1 MKSPLAPP
9 ALAVW
14 LLTRRLSADWQEFV
28 LGDLEEEFHS
38 RAAVSPSAARRW
50 FWRQAI
56 LCAARPPAHHAVRLA
71 PAAPGDSNV
80 SMIVSDLRY
89 AVRSLS
95 RVPAFALAVV
105 VVLALGIGVNTAI
118 FSIVNTVLLRPLP
131 YDQSDRLVRLFHVPP
146 QSAFPGIQR
155 FSVSP
160 AIFYDWQH
168 DARLFD
174 GMVLYGGRQFAL
186 AGRDGAESVAAG
198 AVGAGF
204 FDVIRTPPALGR
216 VFRSEEDSPGRGRV
230 VILSDRFW
238 RSHLGAAPDA
248 VGRTL
253 TLDGA
258 DYTIVGVMPARFSVL
273 SWGATARDIWVPFA
287 QTDQERAVRDNHND
301 AVIARLKP
309 GVTLERAQAEM
320 HAISQRLE
328 RDYPQENTGW
338 GATIV
343 PLQELIVGDIR
354 TPLLM
359 LLGAVGLVLMIACAN
374 VGNLLFARGL
384 GRRKEL
390 AIRSAL
396 GAGRGRV
403 LQQLLT
409 ESLVL
414 AAAGGGAGLL
424 LARISLSAAATILA
438 DQVPRSDEI
447 SIDAR
452 VALFDIRV
460 TILAGVLA
468 GLMPAHPAGSAD
480 LNDGLKEG
488 GRHDGAVGIR
498 TRRLLIVCE
507 VALSVVLLMG
517 AGVMVRTL
525 GALRNADTGFD
536 AHNVLTMRVVLP
548 ETRYKGASQVGRFFD
563 TALARIRAIPGV
575 QSAGA
580 IDNLPL
586 EGGSV
591 QPIVHEGAAELLP
604 RDQPTVAVRKA
615 TPGYLQTLRL
625 PLLRGRDLAETDTNV
640 MLVSRGA
647 AKMLWGDVDPIGRR
661 VTLPLEEKGVLKT
674 VIGIV
679 GDVKT
684 DELSQPPMAT
694 VYEYRHEHDW
704 HHFTLV
710 ARTTVPPASIGQ
722 AATAAVHAIDP
733 QQPVTNIQ
741 TMDDVLDQTLTSQ
754 RFSALL
760 LSIFAALA
768 LALASVG
775 IYSVLSYIV
784 RGRTREIGIRTAL
797 GADRFDVLR
806 MVIGEGMWPTLVG
819 IAVGAVGAL
828 GSAKLLEKLVFGVSA
843 SDPLTLAAVGGTLAA
858 VALLASLIPAYRA
871 SRIDPL
877 DALRAD

>member
-1 MKSPLAPP
+1 MLVK
-9 ALAVW
+9 
-14 LLTRRLSADWQEFV
+14 
-28 LGDLEEEFHS
+28 
-38 RAAVSPSAARRW
+38 
-50 FWRQAI
+50 
-56 LCAARPPAHHAVRLA
+56 A
-71 PAAPGDSNV
+71 PA
-80 SMIVSDLRY
+80 
-89 AVRSLS
+89 
-95 RVPAFALAVV
+95 FTAL
-105 VVLALGIGVNTAI
+105 VVLILGLGIGVNTAI

-131 YDQSDRLVRLFHVPP
+131 YEQSDRLVRIFHVPP
-146 QSAFPGIQR
+146 QSTFPGIRR

-160 AIFYDWQH
+160 ANFYDWQH

-174 GMVLYGGRQFAL
+174 GMAIYGGRQFAL
-186 AGRDGAESVAAG
+186 ASSSGAESVVAG

-204 FDVIRTPPALGR
+204 FEVVGTPAALGR
-216 VFRSEEDSPGRGRV
+216 VFSADEDAPGHGRLA
-230 VILSDRFW
+230 ILSDRFW
-238 RSHLGAAPDA
+238 RSHFGAARDV
-248 VGRTL
+248 VGRTI
-253 TLDGA
+253 TLDA
-258 DYTIVGVMPARFSVL
+258 SDYTIVGVMPARFSVL
-273 SWGATARDIWVPFA
+273 SWAAAARDIWVPMAF
-287 QTDQERAVRDNHND
+287 TDKERAVRDNHND
-301 AVIARLKP
+301 AVVARLKP
-309 GVTLERAQAEM
+309 GVTIERAQAEM
-320 HAISQRLE
+320 NAISQRLE
-328 RDYPQENTGW
+328 REYPQEDTGW

-343 PLQELIVGDIR
+343 TLQELIVGDIR
-354 TPLLM
+354 TTLLM
-359 LLGAVGLVLMIACAN
+359 LLGAVGLVLLIACAN

-396 GAGRGRV
+396 GAGRRRV

-414 AAAGGGAGLL
+414 AATGGLAGLL

-438 DQVPRSDEI
+438 DQIPRADEI

-452 VALFDIRV
+452 VALFAASA
-460 TILAGVLA
+460 TILTGVLA
-468 GLMPAHPAGSAD
+468 GLMPAVRAGAD

-488 GRHDGAVGIR
+488 GRHEGAVGIG

-525 GALRNADTGFD
+525 VALRQVDAGVDT
-536 AHNVLTMRVVLP
+536 HNVLTMRVVLP
-548 ETRYKGASQVGRFFD
+548 EARYKQASQVGRFFD

-575 QSAGA
+575 QSAAA

-586 EGGSV
+586 TGGSV

-615 TPGYLQTLRL
+615 TPGYLQTLRV
-625 PLLRGRDLAETDTNV
+625 PLLRGRDIAETDTSV

-647 AKMLWGDVDPIGRR
+647 AKMLWGDVDPIGTR
-661 VTLPLEEKGVLKT
+661 VTLPLEEKGILKT

-679 GDVKT
+679 GDVKA
-684 DELSQPPMAT
+684 DDLSQPPMAT
-694 VYEYRHEHDW
+694 VYEYRHDNDW
-704 HHFTLV
+704 RYLTLV
-710 ARTTVPPASIGQ
+710 ARTVVPPTSIRL
-722 AATAAVHAIDP
+722 AATAAIQGIDP
-733 QQPVTNIQ
+733 QQPVTNIE
-741 TMDDVLDQTLTSQ
+741 TMDDVVDQTLTSQ
-754 RFSALL
+754 RFSVLVL
-760 LSIFAALA
+760 GLFATLA

-797 GADRFDVLR
+797 GARTSHVLR

-819 IAVGAVGAL
+819 IAIGAVAAL

-843 SDPLTLAAVGGTLAA
+843 TDPLTLATVGGTLAA

>member
-1 MKSPLAPP
+1 MKSPP

-28 LGDLEEEFHS
+28 LGDLEEEFQS
-38 RAAVSPSAARRW
+38 RAAASPSAARRW

-56 LCAARPPAHHAVRLA
+56 RCAAQPPVHHAVRLT
-71 PAAPGDSNV
+71 PAATGDSNV
-80 SMIVSDLRY
+80 SMILSDLRY
-89 AVRSLS
+89 AFRSLS
-95 RVPAFALAVV
+95 RVPAFALAVI

-131 YDQSDRLVRLFHVPP
+131 YEQSDRLVRLFHVPP
-146 QSAFPGIQR
+146 QSAFPGIKR

-160 AIFYDWQH
+160 ANFYDWQH
-168 DARLFD
+168 DARAFD
-174 GMVLYGGRQFAL
+174 GMAVYDGRQFAL
-186 AGRDGAESVAAG
+186 AGSNGAESVVAG
-198 AVGAGF
+198 SVGAGF
-204 FDVIRTPPALGR
+204 FELVGTPAAIGR
-216 VFRSEEDSPGRGRV
+216 VFSPDEDAPGHGHV

-238 RSHLGAAPDA
+238 RSHFGGARDV
-248 VGRTL
+248 VGRTI
-253 TLDGA
+253 TLDA
-258 DYTIVGVMPARFSVL
+258 DTYTIVGVMPARFSVL
-273 SWGATARDIWVPFA
+273 SWGAAARDIWVPLAF
-287 QTDQERAVRDNHND
+287 TDKERSVRDNHY
-301 AVIARLKP
+301 ASVVARLKP
-309 GVTLERAQAEM
+309 GVTVQLAQAEM
-320 HAISQRLE
+320 DAISQRLE

-343 PLQELIVGDIR
+343 TLQELIVGDIR
-354 TPLLM
+354 TTLLM
-359 LLGAVGLVLMIACAN
+359 LLGAVGLLLLIACAN

-409 ESLVL
+409 ESLAL
-414 AAAGGGAGLL
+414 AAAGGLAGLL

-438 DQVPRSDEI
+438 DQVPRADEI

-452 VALFDIRV
+452 VALFV
-460 TILAGVLA
+460 AGATILTGVLA
-468 GLMPAHPAGSAD
+468 GLMPALRAGGAD

-488 GRHDGAVGIR
+488 GRHEGAVGIR

-525 GALRNADTGFD
+525 AALRHVDTGVD
-536 AHNVLTMRVVLP
+536 THNVLTMRVMLP
-548 ETRYKGASQVGRFFD
+548 QTRYKEPSQVGRFFA

-586 EGGSV
+586 QGGSV

-604 RDQPTVAVRKA
+604 RDQPTVAVRRA
-615 TPGYLQTLRL
+615 TPGYLQTLRV
-625 PLLRGRDLAETDTNV
+625 PLLRGRDIEEADTNV

-647 AKMLWGDVDPIGRR
+647 AKMLWGDADPIGRR

-694 VYEYRHEHDW
+694 VYEYRHERDW
-704 HHFTLV
+704 RFFTLV
-710 ARTTVPPASIGQ
+710 VRTVVPPTSISR
-722 AATAAVHAIDP
+722 AATAAIQSIDP

-741 TMDDVLDQTLTSQ
+741 TMDDVVDQTLTSQ
-754 RFSALL
+754 RFSALVL
-760 LSIFAALA
+760 GLFATLA

-797 GADRFDVLR
+797 GAGTFDVLR

>member
-1 MKSPLAPP
+1 MMAPP

-14 LLTRRLSADWQEFV
+14 LLKRRLSGDWLEFV

-38 RAAVSPSAARRW
+38 RAAASPSAARRW

-56 LCAARPPAHHAVRLA
+56 RCAARPPAHYAVRLT
-71 PAAPGDSNV
+71 PAASGDSNV
-80 SMIVSDLRY
+80 SMILSDVRY
-89 AVRSLS
+89 AFRTLS
-95 RVPAFALAVV
+95 HAPAFALGVV

-131 YDQSDRLVRLFHVPP
+131 YEQSDRLVRIFHVPP
-146 QSAFPGIQR
+146 QATFPGIKR

-160 AIFYDWQH
+160 ANFYDWQR
-168 DARLFD
+168 DARSFD
-174 GMVLYGGRQFAL
+174 GMATYGGHQFAL
-186 AGRDGAESVAAG
+186 ASSTGAESVGAG

-204 FDVIRTPPALGR
+204 FEVVGTPAAIGR
-216 VFRSEEDSPGRGRV
+216 VFSPDEDAPGHGHV
-230 VILSDRFW
+230 VILSDKFW
-238 RSHLGAAPDA
+238 RTHLGGDRGV
-248 VGRTL
+248 VGRTI
-253 TLDGA
+253 TLDGDA
-258 DYTIVGVMPARFSVL
+258 YTIVGVMPARFSVL
-273 SWGATARDIWVPFA
+273 SWGATARDIWVPLAF
-287 QTDQERAVRDNHND
+287 TDKERAVRDNHYTS
-301 AVIARLKP
+301 VVARLKP
-309 GVTLERAQAEM
+309 GVTIERAQAEM
-320 HAISQRLE
+320 NAISQRLE

-338 GATIV
+338 GATV
-343 PLQELIVGDIR
+343 VTLQELIVGDIR
-354 TPLLM
+354 TTLLM
-359 LLGAVGLVLMIACAN
+359 LFGAVGLVLLIACAN

-414 AAAGGGAGLL
+414 AAAGGVAGLL
-424 LARISLSAAATILA
+424 LARVSLSAAATILA
-438 DQVPRSDEI
+438 DQVPRADEI

-452 VALFDIRV
+452 VALFV
-460 TILAGVLA
+460 AGATILTGVLA
-468 GLMPAHPAGSAD
+468 GLMPAIRAGGAD

-488 GRHDGAVGIR
+488 GRHEGAVGIR

-525 GALRNADTGFD
+525 AALRHVETGVDT
-536 AHNVLTMRVVLP
+536 HNVLTMRVVLP
-548 ETRYKGASQVGRFFD
+548 ETRYKEPSQVGRFFD

-580 IDNLPL
+580 IDTLPL
-586 EGGSV
+586 QGGSV

-615 TPGYLQTLRL
+615 TPGYLQTLRV
-625 PLLRGRDLAETDTNV
+625 PLLRGRDIAESDTNV

-647 AKMLWGDVDPIGRR
+647 AKMLWGDSDPIGRR

-679 GDVKT
+679 GDVRT
-684 DELSQPPMAT
+684 DELSQPAMPT

-704 HHFTLV
+704 RFLALV
-710 ARTTVPPASIGQ
+710 ARTVVPPTSISL
-722 AATAAVHAIDP
+722 AATAAIQGIDP

-741 TMDDVLDQTLTSQ
+741 TMDDVVDQKLTSQ
-754 RFSALL
+754 RFSVLVL
-760 LSIFAALA
+760 GLFAALA

-797 GADRFDVLR
+797 GARTFDVLR
-806 MVIGEGMWPTLVG
+806 MVISEGMWPTIVG
-819 IAVGAVGAL
+819 IAIGAIAAL

-843 SDPLTLAAVGGTLAA
+843 TDPLTLAAVGGTLAA

-877 DALRAD
+877 NALRAD

>member
-1 MKSPLAPP
+1 VTAPP
-9 ALAVW
+9 AAAAW
-14 LLTRRLSADWQEFV
+14 LLKRRLSGDWLEFV

-38 RAAVSPSAARRW
+38 RAAASPSAARRW

-56 LCAARPPAHHAVRLA
+56 RCAARPPAHHAVRLTPTA
-71 PAAPGDSNV
+71 SGDSHV
-80 SMIVSDLRY
+80 STILSDLRY
-89 AVRSLS
+89 AFRTLS
-95 RVPAFALAVV
+95 RAPAFALAVI

-131 YDQSDRLVRLFHVPP
+131 YAQADRLVRLFHVPP
-146 QSAFPGIQR
+146 QSAFPGIRR
-155 FSVSP
+155 FSVS
-160 AIFYDWQH
+160 AANFYDWQR
-168 DARLFD
+168 DARQFD
-174 GMVLYGGRQFAL
+174 GMAIYTGRQFAL
-186 AGRDGAESVAAG
+186 AGKDGAESAVAE

-204 FDVIRTPPALGR
+204 FDVVGTPPAMGR
-216 VFRSEEDSPGRGRV
+216 TFRPEEDSPGGGHV

-248 VGRTL
+248 LGRTL
-253 TLDGA
+253 TLDGDA
-258 DYTIVGVMPARFSVL
+258 YTIVGVMPARFSVL
-273 SWGATARDIWVPFA
+273 SWDAGSRDIWVPLA
-287 QTDQERAVRDNHND
+287 LTDKDRAVRDNHND
-301 AVIARLKP
+301 AVVARLKP
-309 GVTLERAQAEM
+309 GVAIERAQAEM
-320 HAISQRLE
+320 SAISQRLE
-328 RDYPQENTGW
+328 RDYPRENTGW

-343 PLQELIVGDIR
+343 PLQELIVGNIR
-354 TPLLM
+354 TTLLM
-359 LLGAVGLVLMIACAN
+359 LLGAVGLVLLIACAN

-396 GAGRGRV
+396 GAWRGRV

-414 AAAGGGAGLL
+414 AAAGGLAGLL

-438 DQVPRSDEI
+438 NQVPRADEI
-447 SIDAR
+447 TIDAR
-452 VALFDIRV
+452 VTLFV
-460 TILAGVLA
+460 AGATILTGILA
-468 GLMPAHPAGSAD
+468 GLMPAMRGGAD
-480 LNDGLKEG
+480 LNDALKEG
-488 GRHDGAVGIR
+488 GRHEAGVGVR

-525 GALRNADTGFD
+525 VAMRQVDRGIDT
-536 AHNVLTMRVVLP
+536 HNVLTMFVLLP
-548 ETRYKGASQVGRFFD
+548 ERRYQEASQVSLFFD

-575 QSAGA
+575 QSAAA

-586 EGGSV
+586 TGGSI

-604 RDQPTVAVRKA
+604 RDQPTVAVRTA
-615 TPGYLQTLRL
+615 TPGYLQTLGV
-625 PLLRGRDLAETDTNV
+625 PLLRGRDIAESDTNV

-647 AKMLWGDVDPIGRR
+647 ARMLWGDADPIGRR
-661 VTLPLEEKGVLKT
+661 VSLPFEGKGALRT

-679 GDVKT
+679 GDVKMA
-684 DELSQPPMAT
+684 DLSQPPIPT
-694 VYEYRHEHDW
+694 VYRYSHDSNW
-704 HHFTLV
+704 RFRTLV
-710 ARTTVPPASIGQ
+710 VRTAVPPTSIEQ
-722 AATAAVHAIDP
+722 AAAAAIQGIDP
-733 QQPVTNIQ
+733 QQPVTNVE
-741 TMDDVLDQTLTSQ
+741 TMDDVVDQTMTSQ
-754 RFSALL
+754 RFSVLVL
-760 LSIFAALA
+760 GLFAALA

-797 GADRFDVLR
+797 GARTVDLLR
-806 MVIGEGMWPTLVG
+806 MVIGEGMGPTLAG
-819 IAVGAVGAL
+819 IAIGAVAAL
-828 GSAKLLEKLVFGVSA
+828 GSARLLQKLVFGISA
-843 SDPLTLAAVGGTLAA
+843 TDPLTLVGVAGTLAA

>member
-1 MKSPLAPP
+1 MAPP

-14 LLTRRLSADWQEFV
+14 LLKRRLSGDWLEFV

-38 RAAVSPSAARRW
+38 RAAASPSAARRW

-56 LCAARPPAHHAVRLA
+56 RCAARPLAHHAVRLT
-71 PAAPGDSNV
+71 PAASGDSNV
-80 SMIVSDLRY
+80 SMILSDLRY
-89 AVRSLS
+89 AFRTLS
-95 RVPAFALAVV
+95 RAPAFALAVV

-131 YDQSDRLVRLFHVPP
+131 YEQSDRLVRLFHVPP
-146 QSAFPGIQR
+146 QSTFPGIRR

-160 AIFYDWQH
+160 ANFYDWQH

-174 GMVLYGGRQFAL
+174 GMAIYGGRQFAL
-186 AGRDGAESVAAG
+186 ASSTGAESVVAG

-204 FDVIRTPPALGR
+204 FEVVGTPAALGR
-216 VFRSEEDSPGRGRV
+216 VFSPDEDAPGHGRV
-230 VILSDRFW
+230 AILSDRFW
-238 RSHLGAAPDA
+238 RSHFGAARDV
-248 VGRTL
+248 VGRTI
-253 TLDGA
+253 TLDA
-258 DYTIVGVMPARFSVL
+258 DAYTIVGVMPARFSVL
-273 SWGATARDIWVPFA
+273 SWGAAARDIWVPMAF
-287 QTDQERAVRDNHND
+287 TDKERAVRDNHND
-301 AVIARLKP
+301 AVVARLKP
-309 GVTLERAQAEM
+309 GVTIERAQAEM
-320 HAISQRLE
+320 NAISQRLE

-343 PLQELIVGDIR
+343 TLQELIVGDIR
-354 TPLLM
+354 TTLLM
-359 LLGAVGLVLMIACAN
+359 LLGAVGLVLLIACAN

-414 AAAGGGAGLL
+414 AAAGGLAGLL
-424 LARISLSAAATILA
+424 LARISLSVAATILA
-438 DQVPRSDEI
+438 DQVPRADEI

-452 VALFDIRV
+452 VALFV
-460 TILAGVLA
+460 AGATILTGVLA
-468 GLMPAHPAGSAD
+468 GLMPALRAGGAD

-488 GRHDGAVGIR
+488 GRHEGAVGIR

-525 GALRNADTGFD
+525 VALRQVDAGVDT
-536 AHNVLTMRVVLP
+536 HNVLTMRVVLP
-548 ETRYKGASQVGRFFD
+548 ETRYREAAQVGRFFD

-575 QSAGA
+575 QFAGA
-580 IDNLPL
+580 IDNLPFQ
-586 EGGSV
+586 GGSV

-604 RDQPTVAVRKA
+604 RDQPTVAVRKIMS
-615 TPGYLQTLRL
+615 GYLQTLRV
-625 PLLRGRDLAETDTNV
+625 PLLRGRDIAETDTNV

-694 VYEYRHEHDW
+694 VYEYRHESEW
-704 HHFTLV
+704 RFRTLV
-710 ARTTVPPASIGQ
+710 ARTVVPPTSISQ
-722 AATAAVHAIDP
+722 AATAAIQSIDP

-741 TMDDVLDQTLTSQ
+741 TMDDVVDQTLTSQ
-754 RFSALL
+754 RFSALVL
-760 LSIFAALA
+760 GLFATLA

-797 GADRFDVLR
+797 GARMFDVLR
-806 MVIGEGMWPTLVG
+806 MVISEGMWPTLVG
-819 IAVGAVGAL
+819 IAVGTVGAL
-828 GSAKLLEKLVFGVSA
+828 GSAKLLEKVVFGVSA

-858 VALLASLIPAYRA
+858 VALLASLVPAYRA